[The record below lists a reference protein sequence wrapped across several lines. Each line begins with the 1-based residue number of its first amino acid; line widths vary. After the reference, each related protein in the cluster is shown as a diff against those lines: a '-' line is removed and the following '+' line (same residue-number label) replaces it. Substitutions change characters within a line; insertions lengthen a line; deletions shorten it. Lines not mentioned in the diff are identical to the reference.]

1 MTIFELSKSGRTA
14 CPLQKRD
21 VEEYKLDPK
30 FLREADA
37 MLPEVDELTL
47 ARHYTA
53 LSKKAFGVDDGFYPL
68 GSCTMKYNPKINE
81 AAAALSGFTNIH
93 PLQDQTQGRLD

>member
-47 ARHYTA
+47 VRHYTA

-68 GSCTMKYNPKINE
+68 GSMHHEIQPQNQR
-81 AAAALSGFTNIH
+81 SGGGVIGIYQHTSLAGPNA
-93 PLQDQTQGRLD
+93 GGA